1 MTKTLMKG
9 CEYLL
14 RTTTAGELF
23 TPEDF
28 SDEQRQIADTTEQF
42 IKKDV
47 LPVVEAIDQ
56 QDFDLVVDLMR
67 KSAELGLL
75 MAEIPEEYG
84 GLELDKASGM
94 LLAENWAP
102 AGHLPPPLWP
112 IPASARCRSSITG
125 PRSRSRATWRSWEAA
140 SGLQPIV

>member
-42 IKKDV
+42 IKKTCCR
-47 LPVVEAIDQ
+47 LSRRSTSRILTLWSISCA
-56 QDFDLVVDLMR
+56 R
-67 KSAELGLL
+67 
-75 MAEIPEEYG
+75 
-84 GLELDKASGM
+84 
-94 LLAENWAP
+94 AP
-102 AGHLPPPLWP
+102 N
-112 IPASARCRSSITG
+112 SVC
-125 PRSRSRATWRSWEAA
+125 
-140 SGLQPIV
+140 